1 MTELRQLDVNYTAL
15 SAYLC
20 EARYQYKLAKRD
32 LADAS
37 RTGVQSWKAAAFR
50 KLNFARAELRR
61 ATKLAKSVLSA

>member
-50 KLNFARAELRR
+50 KLNYARAELRR
-61 ATKLAKSVLSA
+61 ATRLAKNCLY